1 MAEQVGQ
8 IYFDITADTSKL
20 IDQRRT
26 VERETDKMAASFNAI
41 TQAVKLYAAAL
52 ALVKSAQMADDTRLL
67 AARVQVAAGSLEQ
80 ASAAMAELQRI
91 STRTQTSIEA
101 SATVFTRLNSSIKQ
115 MGGTQSDTLRITE
128 LLGMAV
134 KVSGASAAESASAM
148 TQFGQAL
155 GSGKL
160 AGDELRSLLENAPY
174 LMQQL
179 ANGLGVP
186 IGALKGLGEQGK
198 LTADVVVTALGK
210 AATTIEAD
218 FRRMPQTL
226 AGAFAVA
233 TDAAARANEAFDAM
247 TGGSAALTGV
257 TKGLGDV
264 LDMLA
269 SQFKGATTEADK
281 LSRGD
286 TIKTW
291 ASATT
296 YALSFVADAADFVV
310 RGFRQTGLAIYETA
324 MAAKAA
330 AGGELKEAG
339 ERMVDLKNKL
349 LDIGAAAYAGAKMRQ
364 QLAALATTP
373 EADPMDRRA
382 RGGGSASTLKAVPG
396 SGDKKPGGS
405 FDPLAYL
412 AGLRAKV
419 ADAYGEID
427 AIEEEELRK
436 NAQRLRARQLT
447 VAEAAEA
454 ETLIRQKAAQQRQ
467 DIGFKEATDNL
478 LRIEREGEQAKAMRQ
493 KQAEDA
499 KRIAKDAADY
509 VARLNQVANPLDA
522 LRQEYEAKLAMVQ
535 RYEELMALAGVSATE
550 QAQIAKTSITAEYE
564 RQRQAMAEQ
573 IYASQGEGHALL
585 LDSINA
591 LSSTAT
597 GAIMGLLNGTTT
609 VSEAM
614 RSLGQVI
621 LNEAVSSLVQVGVQ
635 QLKNAMIGQTVEAA
649 EKTRRASNGAA
660 YAAAVSAQVVGMTA
674 LAAQNAFAATAAIP
688 VTGPSLAPAAAASAA
703 SVAGALGAPAVATA
717 PLAGARQYG
726 GPTTAGNL
734 YRVNETGRPEMFTA
748 SNGNQFLL
756 GTTDGTVTAADK
768 LGGAQP
774 WRVIINNAPPGTT
787 ASVNNESR
795 IVEVAVARA
804 EANFV
809 GQISENAGPM
819 FRALTSATNVRGGQI

>member
-1 MAEQVGQ
+1 MSESVGS
-8 IYFDITADTSKL
+8 IHYDITADTSKL

-218 FRRMPQTL
+218 FKRMPQTL

-233 TDAAARANEAFDAM
+233 TDAAARANEAFDTM
-247 TGGSAALTGV
+247 TGGSAVLTGV

-286 TIKTW
+286 TITTW

-310 RGFRQTGLAIYETA
+310 RGFRQTGLTIYETA

-349 LDIGAAAYAGAKMRQ
+349 LDIGGAAYAGAKMRQ
-364 QLAALATTP
+364 QLAALANVP
-373 EADPMDRRA
+373 EPDPMDRRA
-382 RGGGSASTLKAVPG
+382 SGAGQTPSKLTAPAGPADPKKASAA
-396 SGDKKPGGS
+396 
-405 FDPLAYL
+405 LAYL
-412 AGLRAKV
+412 AKLREATATEYEQIGL
-419 ADAYGEID
+419 
-427 AIEEEELRK
+427 IEQEALRK
-436 NAQRLRARQLT
+436 NATMEGLT
-447 VAEAAEA
+447 LADREKAAQ
-454 ETLIRQKAAQQRQ
+454 LIRQDALNKRIALYMEDLDKWSAIEDERDKRSAEVEKRRTEEGKRAAADRARGIKEAEDAIVGADPVQKIILEGQRKTEALKAAAALDLQNATIYAQALVALEQQT
-467 DIGFKEATDNL
+467 A
-478 LRIEREGEQAKAMRQ
+478 EQIKAIKD
-493 KQAEDA
+493 KQAEED
-499 KRIAKDAADY
+499 
-509 VARLNQVANPLDA
+509 
-522 LRQEYEAKLAMVQ
+522 
-535 RYEELMALAGVSATE
+535 
-550 QAQIAKTSITAEYE
+550 
-564 RQRQAMAEQ
+564 RQRQLALIGSYSSLFGSIADLAKASAGEQSSTYKALFAAQKAFAIASAIINIQKGISDAAAQGATVPQKLAGMALV
-573 IYASQGEGHALL
+573 A
-585 LDSINA
+585 
-591 LSSTAT
+591 SSTAGIIST
-597 GAIMGLLNGTTT
+597 MQGANFGG
-609 VSEAM
+609 
-614 RSLGQVI
+614 G
-621 LNEAVSSLVQVGVQ
+621 
-635 QLKNAMIGQTVEAA
+635 
-649 EKTRRASNGAA
+649 
-660 YAAAVSAQVVGMTA
+660 
-674 LAAQNAFAATAAIP
+674 
-688 VTGPSLAPAAAASAA
+688 
-703 SVAGALGAPAVATA
+703 
-717 PLAGARQYG
+717 RQYG
-726 GPTTAGNL
+726 GPTTAGTL
-734 YRVNETGRPEMFTA
+734 YRVNETGAPEMFTA
-748 SNGNQFLL
+748 GNGQQFLL
-756 GTTDGTVTAADK
+756 PTANGSVTPADQV
-768 LGGAQP
+768 GGGGG
-774 WRVIINNAPPGTT
+774 WKIIVNNNAAGVRVTPQVDDSNRTIT
-787 ASVNNESR
+787 LAVS
-795 IVEVAVARA
+795 EVA
-804 EANFV
+804 N
-809 GQISENAGPM
+809 QISENSGPVWN
-819 FRALTSATNVRGGQI
+819 ALRGATNVQSRLTG